1 MANLCYSGI
10 PCVHL
15 PRFFYRM
22 IKNNPHKQIIYW
34 LLTGCTL
41 VYVMLVVGCIT
52 RLTHSG
58 LSITDWSV
66 MGTMPPL
73 SETSWMEHFT
83 KYQQSPEFTIINSEM
98 KLDEFKNIFWWE
110 WSHRMIGRLIGFIF
124 FGGFV
129 YFLLTKKF
137 TKKLLI
143 RSIIL
148 LCVGALQGLV
158 GWWMVKSGLV
168 KDPNVSHYRLATH
181 LMTALTAF
189 AFAFWFALE
198 IIYENPQEAQ
208 ENKEGKTLFGL
219 TLVTFV
225 ALVVQIIYGAFVAG
239 LKAGLIYSTWPKM
252 GDAWFPDDTILM
264 RDSFIYNFTANP
276 AGVQFVHRTFAWI
289 VVVLI
294 AALWIRSNKLK
305 LNHLQYRAVSWVIYL
320 TTLQIVLGIFTLLYS
335 VPVLLGVLHQTV
347 AFLLFA
353 TFLFLLFQFSRKKA
367 LA

>member
-1 MANLCYSGI
+1 
-10 PCVHL
+10 
-15 PRFFYRM
+15 M

-34 LLTGCTL
+34 LLTGCVL
-41 VYVMLVVGCIT
+41 VYVMLVIGCIT

-73 SETSWMEHFT
+73 NEQSWMEHFT
-83 KYQQSPEFTIINSEM
+83 KYQQSPEFKIINNSM
-98 KLDEFKNIFWWE
+98 QLSEFKNIFWWE
-110 WSHRMIGRLIGFIF
+110 WSHRMIGRLIGFVF

-129 YFLLTKKF
+129 YFIATKKF

-168 KDPNVSHYRLATH
+168 KNPNVSHYRLATH
-181 LMTALTAF
+181 LITALTAF
-189 AFAFWFALE
+189 AFTFWFALE
-198 IIYENPQEAQ
+198 IIYETPEEKQETNT
-208 ENKEGKTLFGL
+208 NKKLFTL
-219 TLVTFV
+219 TLITFV
-225 ALVVQIIYGAFVAG
+225 TLIFQIIYGAFVAG

-252 GDAWFPDDTILM
+252 GADWFPNDTILM
-264 RDSFIYNFTANP
+264 TDSFIYNFTANP
-276 AGVQFVHRTFAWI
+276 AGVQFVHRTFAWV

-294 AALWIRSNKLK
+294 AAIWMRSNKLQLSK
-305 LNHLQYRAVSWVIYL
+305 VQFKGISWLIYL
-320 TTLQIVLGIFTLLYS
+320 TTLQIILGIFTLLYN

-347 AFLLFA
+347 AFALVA
-353 TFLFLLFQFSRKKA
+353 TFLFLLFQFSRKNYSLNK
-367 LA
+367 